1 MKSIRT
7 KIIFIIVALVMLI
20 CVSFGL
26 ISCVLSFQ
34 TAMDV
39 MEETLSDTAVVAANQ
54 VKEAIEAELNLV
66 SEAGAVA
73 RLSSTETSLNEK
85 RELIAEKISVHNFVR
100 GDIAGSDGTSIFDK
114 SVNIGDTA
122 YFKAALQGKTYITE
136 PVYDESAGKLTV
148 IIAAPLWKD
157 GRQNTSVA
165 GVVYFVEQPSFLN
178 DLVNTITVGEHGT
191 AYILDKDGY
200 SIAYVDDEIVQSR
213 YNTQHEAQADPEL
226 RQLAELEQRMT
237 RGETGFGEY
246 KYGGITKVMAFGPI
260 ADTNGWSITICAG
273 RNEFLSGTYRSIVS
287 GCIMIVVYVL
297 AGICAAIWF
306 GRRISEPVILCCS
319 RLEKLAEGD
328 LESPVPQIKA
338 KDETGRLAA
347 STDIIVE
354 SIKGIFSDISWGM
367 DELAKGNFTV
377 SSRKKELYRG
387 NFNQILIA
395 MKGLIARMTDTLSQ
409 VRIAAEEVAAGSDQV
424 SGGAQALSQGATE
437 QASSVEE
444 LAATINEISRHIQK
458 TADHAVIARDENV
471 NAHEELTV
479 CDKQMDNLVAAMK
492 VITEKSEEI
501 VKIVKTIEDIAS
513 QTDILALNAA
523 VEAARAGE
531 AGKGFA
537 VVAEEVRN
545 LAGKS
550 AEAAKNTT
558 SLIEETIQA
567 VDDGAALSVQTQ
579 ESLTKVVDSSRK
591 AMEEVVNISNASAE
605 QAQSIAQVTLGIDQ
619 ISSVVQTNSATAEE
633 SAAASEE
640 LSGQAAMLKN
650 LIGQFQLGK

>member
-85 RELIAEKISVHNFVR
+85 RELIAEKVSVHNFVR
-100 GDIAGSDGTSIFDK
+100 GDTSIFDK

-226 RQLAELEQRMT
+226 RQLAE
-237 RGETGFGEY
+237 
-246 KYGGITKVMAFGPI
+246 
-260 ADTNGWSITICAG
+260 
-273 RNEFLSGTYRSIVS
+273 
-287 GCIMIVVYVL
+287 
-297 AGICAAIWF
+297 
-306 GRRISEPVILCCS
+306 
-319 RLEKLAEGD
+319 GD

-387 NFNQILIA
+387 NFSQILIA

-558 SLIEETIQA
+558 FLIEETIQA

-591 AMEEVVNISNASAE
+591 AMEEVVNISDASAE

-640 LSGQAAMLKN
+640 FSGQAAMLKN